1 MKVQNRIKAIHLI
14 ERLSKNESLSQNISI
29 KLVEKKSE
37 KILKKPIETVT
48 NRFA

>member
-1 MKVQNRIKAIHLI
+1 MKVQNRIKAIRLI
-14 ERLSKNESLSQNISI
+14 ERLLKNESLSQNISI

>member
-1 MKVQNRIKAIHLI
+1 MKVQNRIKAIRLI
-14 ERLSKNESLSQNISI
+14 DKLSRNEKLSHNISV

-37 KILKKPIETVT
+37 KISKKPIETVT

>member
-1 MKVQNRIKAIHLI
+1 MKVQNRIKAIRLI
-14 ERLSKNESLSQNISI
+14 EKLSRNEKLSQNISV

>member
-1 MKVQNRIKAIHLI
+1 MKVQNRIKAIRLI
-14 ERLSKNESLSQNISI
+14 DKLSRNEKLRHNISV